1 MIQPHLRIEKCNPC
15 CILVGNPSR
24 VLLVCEHLKNSKKI
38 SENRGYIVY
47 EGIYEG
53 IKINVICIGI
63 GGPSAAIALEELIN
77 AGAKIVIRVGSGASL
92 RKDIIRGDAII
103 STGIYKEELSSTAY
117 APLNYPAVPNYDVLN
132 ALIESA
138 KELKYKHNYGLTMS
152 CDAMYSLHHRQ
163 TMIELSD
170 KGIIGSEMEGSMI
183 FTLSSLKGI
192 KAGMI
197 FHANLN
203 IKNNETSKDILSQ
216 NKIREEGEKKTIII
230 ALNAIKKLSMEVKK

>member
-1 MIQPHLRIEKCNPC
+1 
-15 CILVGNPSR
+15 
-24 VLLVCEHLKNSKKI
+24 
-38 SENRGYIVY
+38 
-47 EGIYEG
+47 
-53 IKINVICIGI
+53 
-63 GGPSAAIALEELIN
+63 
-77 AGAKIVIRVGSGASL
+77 
-92 RKDIIRGDAII
+92 
-103 STGIYKEELSSTAY
+103 
-117 APLNYPAVPNYDVLN
+117 
-132 ALIESA
+132 
-138 KELKYKHNYGLTMS
+138 MS

-163 TMIELSD
+163 TMVKLSD

-203 IKNNETSKDILSQ
+203 IKNNETSKDILNQ